1 MLRKNE
7 EKSVMVC
14 PFRIHAETVPSATIP
29 DAMYKN
35 EYFMPCL
42 HHACPAYE
50 EESISHTTPA
60 GVEKVTLEVC
70 GRLER

>member
-14 PFRIHAETVPSATIP
+14 PFRIHSETVPSATIP
-29 DAMYKN
+29 DALYKN

-42 HHACPAYE
+42 HDDCPAYE
-50 EESISHTTPA
+50 EERFSRTSPA
-60 GVEKVTLEVC
+60 GKEEIVVEHC
-70 GRLER
+70 ARLEK